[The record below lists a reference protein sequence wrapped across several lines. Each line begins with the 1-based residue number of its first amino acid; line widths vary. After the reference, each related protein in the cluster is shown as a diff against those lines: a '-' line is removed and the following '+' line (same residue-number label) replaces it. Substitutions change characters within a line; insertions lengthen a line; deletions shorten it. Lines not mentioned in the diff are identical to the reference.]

1 MRRLISAP
9 AAMLVAI
16 GAAISSLAF
25 ADAPMRAQ
33 ADGAVECR
41 DFTASVLVARQE
53 RQAAGKACRQPDG
66 SWRIT
71 QEDVVPPEVY
81 MAPPLAVYGAAAPYP
96 YYWGPDPFLPPVP
109 GSLFGGGYYRSG
121 WHDRFDHFGAFGV
134 FGERFGRSSAFGG
147 GFFHGWH

>member
-81 MAPPLAVYGAAAPYP
+81 VAPPLAVYGAAAPYP
-96 YYWGPDPFLPPVP
+96 YYWGPDPWLPPVP
-109 GSLFGGGYYRSG
+109 GSFLGGGYYGGYYYYGFG
-121 WHDRFDHFGAFGV
+121 WHQ
-134 FGERFGRSSAFGG
+134 RFGRGAFGG
-147 GFFHGWH
+147 GFFRGGWHN